1 MAKIFSINPFTEE
14 QSAEFE
20 TLSREALDVKIQK
33 AHEAFL
39 LWRDTPKSEKKRLML
54 ALADTMDKRAHEI
67 AELQTR
73 EMGMLY
79 SASLK

>member
-1 MAKIFSINPFTEE
+1 MAKAISTNPFTEKVN
-14 QSAEFE
+14 AEFE
-20 TLSREALDVKIQK
+20 TLSRDALDKKIRK
-33 AHEAFL
+33 AHETFL
-39 LWRDTPKSEKKRLML
+39 VWKDTPKSEKKRLML